1 MSTTVPAHHD
11 GTPAGA
17 RPRRPRNTGPGLGRL
32 LSVLAATLLL
42 SCVLASS
49 AAAVTQPTV
58 TQDPS
63 DPVPRVAPYTAH
75 FTATSDPG
83 ATFEYQCDGLDY
95 HNFMPQGT
103 GATFSCVLTQPGPF
117 RNVYV
122 RATGTDGTT
131 AIGGAQL
138 AITSPIDLLAPFLIP
153 GLDAP
158 TITTPITLQ
167 VQTTVRAF
175 NSGWTMG
182 SGMNSNNID
191 RLVGRDGNYFKY
203 AVTIIAPPGIIHLN
217 FNGLNQSDEV
227 VRLDV
232 NKQVSAYTGQPY
244 DHFGLK
250 LGQQTVNDTFLASGR
265 VLFLSIQPATWSLV
279 TKLQRRVGNK
289 WKVIATQRSGGKNL
303 ARNARYRINAY
314 GKSLKIRGAPDVF
327 ERDCA
332 RGGRYRVVL
341 AAKVTTPG
349 GKLLFSRGLRQ
360 PVKRSLCERGSKGEP
375 AVGDNGRRP

>member
-1 MSTTVPAHHD
+1 M
-11 GTPAGA
+11 
-17 RPRRPRNTGPGLGRL
+17 
-32 LSVLAATLLL
+32 
-42 SCVLASS
+42 
-49 AAAVTQPTV
+49 
-58 TQDPS
+58 
-63 DPVPRVAPYTAH
+63 
-75 FTATSDPG
+75 
-83 ATFEYQCDGLDY
+83 
-95 HNFMPQGT
+95 
-103 GATFSCVLTQPGPF
+103 
-117 RNVYV
+117 
-122 RATGTDGTT
+122 
-131 AIGGAQL
+131 

-265 VLFLSIQPATWSLV
+265 VLFLSIHPATWSLV

-303 ARNARYRINAY
+303 SRNARYRINTY

-332 RGGRYRVVL
+332 
-341 AAKVTTPG
+341 AAGATASCWP
-349 GKLLFSRGLRQ
+349 
-360 PVKRSLCERGSKGEP
+360 PRS
-375 AVGDNGRRP
+375 RRPAESCSSRAACGSPSSGASASGDPRESRQWATTGGDRQGLGTARDYSSGGSNVPRYAGALGCTADGGTP